1 MWGWIF
7 LSKRM
12 VFMNLFYLLK
22 PKATVTYLNKT
33 DTVRQGPEKLRANG
47 FTAIPVIDDNGE
59 YIGTV
64 SEGDFL
70 RHIMEFSKNSD
81 NSLDNYNIIDIVN
94 EERNRPVK
102 NNVTM
107 DDLLLKVMDQN
118 FVPVIDDRNTFIG
131 IVTRKAVI
139 QYFYNKEKRKNEG
152 NI

>member
-1 MWGWIF
+1 
-7 LSKRM
+7 
-12 VFMNLFYLLK
+12 
-22 PKATVTYLNKT
+22 
-33 DTVRQGPEKLRANG
+33 
-47 FTAIPVIDDNGE
+47 
-59 YIGTV
+59 
-64 SEGDFL
+64 
-70 RHIMEFSKNSD
+70 MEFSKNSD